1 MHTGAES
8 TERLNLQ
15 RKRVQQ
21 PVEEEGVRSAV
32 PSQPLLPAPDTYR
45 SQIRWRIAAALQ
57 NNAEERHIR
66 RTQIPDTVTS
76 DEVPQLS
83 TCDDAAQME
92 QSRCGAREVGELV
105 SMIL

>member
-8 TERLNLQ
+8 TARLNLQ

-21 PVEEEGVRSAV
+21 PSEEGGVPSAV

-45 SQIRWRIAAALQ
+45 SQIRWRTAAALQ
-57 NNAEERHIR
+57 NNAEEQHVR
-66 RTQIPDTVTS
+66 RTQTPDTVTS

-83 TCDDAAQME
+83 TYDDDAQME
-92 QSRCGAREVGELV
+92 
-105 SMIL
+105 